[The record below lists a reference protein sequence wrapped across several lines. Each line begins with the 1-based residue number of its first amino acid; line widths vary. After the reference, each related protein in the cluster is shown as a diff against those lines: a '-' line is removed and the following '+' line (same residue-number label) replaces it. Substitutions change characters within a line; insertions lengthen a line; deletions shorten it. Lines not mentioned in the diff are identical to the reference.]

1 MIFDCTEI
9 LPDNVKAALDETGQ
23 KKWME
28 AFNKT
33 VKKSKN
39 EKPYREAIFEAWQAV
54 KDYPGCRYFSGLVS
68 TEDLDK
74 QNDVVEVN
82 KAFEKISKHIE
93 RGGTMV
99 DTHTNRTVGS
109 FIYVEKTKSRT
120 GKPAIRAHAVI
131 FQGEPYFDAAW
142 EQIKKGQNCPTCRDI
157 RKGFSIGGFALDTKN
172 TCDSTGCHRE
182 ILDMSIHEISIC
194 QEPANPEAVIQD
206 VNMMAKSES
215 EIEKNLRN
223 DEAAIEQEVQ
233 PEVNEDSVKV
243 QQEEPKSNDI
253 ITESKKKPKFS
264 IDDVKE
270 MKDNLDQLKEILNP
284 KSEKEEPSVPSG
296 LTPKTAAASCG
307 CVDENIH
314 TSVSE
319 AKCPR
324 DEKLYGD
331 VKDPQVRDED
341 VKYFENKK
349 IEPDPAAGKKSD
361 EELMPMKDGFTS
373 SPVKAEKGPE
383 GPASETKEE
392 PGLYVKSNLSPAGS
406 ASGGKVDRTG
416 GSESNKDY
424 KYDLKPK
431 KGTETVNDSGDNKE
445 KNVGKEGKGV
455 LMGKS
460 DTDDAYT
467 PEPGS
472 KKFNEEN
479 GNNEKMEIPAELM
492 PAFQEFLREK
502 GLKMEPD
509 VKSEEI
515 EDTMEKTLYVDSDI
529 SELDLKEMSDA
540 TVFDSYE
547 MLGKVATQK
556 LRIKDI
562 DTNLRLA
569 KSLQIVSIDYLV
581 EDADVEEIFKSAK
594 KKI

>member
-1 MIFDCTEI
+1 MIYDCIEI
-9 LPDNVKAALDETGQ
+9 LPDNVKASLDETGQ
-23 KKWME
+23 KKWMD

-33 VKKSKN
+33 VKKSKMG
-39 EKPYREAIFEAWQAV
+39 KSYRDAVFEAWQAV
-54 KDYPGCRYFSGLVS
+54 RDYPGCRYFSGLVS

-82 KAFEKISKHIE
+82 KAFEKIAKHIE

-120 GKPAIRAHAVI
+120 GQPAIKAHSVI
-131 FQGEPYFDAAW
+131 FQGEPYYDSAW
-142 EQIKKGQNCPTCRDI
+142 EQIKKGQNCPTCRDV

-215 EIEKNLRN
+215 EIEKGLRN
-223 DEAAIEQEVQ
+223 DEAAVEHEMQHEV
-233 PEVNEDSVKV
+233 PEVMAEAP
-243 QQEEPKSNDI
+243 QALAEGEEMQEAV
-253 ITESKKKPKFS
+253 KKKPSKFS
-264 IDDVKE
+264 LEDIKE
-270 MKDNLDQLKEILNP
+270 MKDNIEKLRAILN
-284 KSEKEEPSVPSG
+284 SSNEESGEVPSVPSG
-296 LTPKTAAASCG
+296 LTPKTAAVSGAGKSCG
-307 CVDENIH
+307 CIDDNIH
-314 TSVSE
+314 TSVGES
-319 AKCPR
+319 KCPR

-341 VKYFENKK
+341 VKFLENKN
-349 IEPDPAAGKKSD
+349 IEAEPAASKKHGD
-361 EELMPMKDGFTS
+361 EAMPMKDGFTS
-373 SPVKAEKGPE
+373 SPVKTEKGPE

-392 PGLYVKSNLSPAGS
+392 AGLYEKSNLTPSGS
-406 ASGGKVDRTG
+406 VSEGKVDHTG
-416 GSESNKDY
+416 GSKSNKDY
-424 KYDLKPK
+424 KYDLEPK
-431 KGTETVNDSGDNKE
+431 KGTENVKDDGDKRE
-445 KNVGKEGKGV
+445 KNFNKEGKD
-455 LMGKS
+455 LLQKC
-460 DTDDAYT
+460 
-467 PEPGS
+467 PGD
-472 KKFNEEN
+472 KKA
-479 GNNEKMEIPAELM
+479 EIPEELLPM
-492 PAFQEFLREK
+492 FQDFLKEK
-502 GLKMEPD
+502 GLKMEPE
-509 VKSEEI
+509 VEAEEI
-515 EDTMEKTLYVDSDI
+515 EETIEKTLYVDSDI

-569 KSLQIVSIDYLV
+569 KTLQIVSIDYLV